1 MGDDKIKLISHR
13 DCKQH
18 CPFECPGEWRYFD
31 FGSSEMPEKSI
42 NVTCVESMP
51 TTDTI
56 KYSKSSSL
64 DSTNTSSQTD
74 TYVDYTTFSNTISA
88 DSTIITYIT
97 CGIVAFLVVSIVSG
111 IFVWKQKVLKK
122 RKY

>member
-1 MGDDKIKLISHR
+1 
-13 DCKQH
+13 
-18 CPFECPGEWRYFD
+18 
-31 FGSSEMPEKSI
+31 
-42 NVTCVESMP
+42 MP

-74 TYVDYTTFSNTISA
+74 TYVDYTTFSNTISD
-88 DSTIITYIT
+88 DSTIITYIA

-111 IFVWKQKVLKK
+111 ILVWKQKGNANIRGKITN
-122 RKY
+122 